1 MLDWNFRDCLDHTKL
16 MIAPQKI
23 FMTAYLN
30 YSFLKVVI
38 SCLEKNEAINLQC
51 GDVTI
56 TNATVTWL
64 EPDECCRYGA
74 HVFTTDSRP
83 VDLSPVSSH
92 LVSLLFPFKIIK
104 NNSYHTQP

>member
-1 MLDWNFRDCLDHTKL
+1 MLDWNFRDCLDHAKL

-23 FMTAYLN
+23 FMTTYLN

-38 SCLEKNEAINLQC
+38 SCLEQNEAINLQC
-51 GDVTI
+51 GNVTI
-56 TNATVTWL
+56 TDATVVQMRFSKV
-64 EPDECCRYGA
+64 RYVA
-74 HVFTTDSRP
+74 HVFSTQSQP

-104 NNSYHTQP
+104 NNSTAT